1 MPKLTI
7 EKLANSM
14 YSIHK
19 MTQKSTPTRVLILTT
34 AYLPQVG
41 GSELAIKNIT
51 DRLPGIN
58 FDLITSRPSKNL
70 PEYEKIGNVD
80 VYRIG
85 NLFSLSSFL
94 LPKNFLPI
102 AVFFKA
108 CQLMRKHGQYNII
121 HAYQASQAAGG
132 GWLLKWRYPNI
143 PFIVT
148 VQEGKVLN
156 QQSWLTRFFR
166 YIIFR
171 KTDVVTVI
179 SNYLAH
185 YVKSQNPKIPIN
197 VIPNGVDL
205 EKFRHMPN
213 SDENT
218 VITVSRLVSK
228 NGVGDIIKAM
238 AIVKKEISDAR
249 LIIVGSGP
257 LEKELRQSI
266 KDLDLR
272 DQVIMVGSQ
281 SPENVA
287 SYLARAKV
295 FVRPSLSEGLGS
307 AFLEAMAVGLPVI
320 GTAVGGIPDFLKDG
334 QTGLFCNVGDPQD
347 LAEKIK
353 ILLTDRELRTKMI
366 DNGRKLVTEKYDWNI
381 IAWKFREIYGYN

>member
-1 MPKLTI
+1 M
-7 EKLANSM
+7 S
-14 YSIHK
+14 
-19 MTQKSTPTRVLILTT
+19 QKSRVLILTT

-51 DRLPGIN
+51 DRLPGIY

-70 PEYEKIGNVD
+70 PEYEKIGNVN
-80 VYRIG
+80 VYRVG
-85 NLFSLSSFL
+85 NLLSLSSFL

>member
-19 MTQKSTPTRVLILTT
+19 MTQKSRVLILTT